1 MQAEIARAGESQAME
16 TAIEL
21 HGLRRD
27 FGERTA
33 LAGVS
38 LELSAGETLLV
49 LGPNGAGK
57 TTLLRILATLL
68 RPSGGAATVLGCELP
83 SEAWKLRG
91 QIGVLGHEPLLYR
104 DLTGRENLRFN
115 ARLHNI
121 DAGPAEDRIDVLL
134 ESIGM
139 DRRANERVDNL
150 SAGMR
155 QRLAIARCV
164 LHDPRLLLLDEP
176 DAHLDA
182 EGQALARDLIG
193 RGRTRTRI
201 LVSHDPERTLP
212 ESDRVLVLERGG
224 RVAHFGAAQS
234 LDPEKARALA
244 GAAA

>member
-1 MQAEIARAGESQAME
+1 ME

-21 HGLRRD
+21 RGLRRD

-38 LELSAGETLLV
+38 LELAAGGTLLV

-57 TTLLRILATLL
+57 TTLLRLLATLL
-68 RPSGGAATVLGCELP
+68 RPSGGAASVLGCELP
-83 SEAWKLRG
+83 GESWKLRG
-91 QIGVLGHEPLLYR
+91 QIGFLGHEPLLYR

-115 ARLHNI
+115 AQLHGI
-121 DAGPAEDRIDVLL
+121 DTGPAQERIDVLL

-139 DRRANERVDNL
+139 ERRANERVENL

-155 QRLAIARCV
+155 QRLAIVRCV

-182 EGQALARDLIG
+182 EGQALSRELIG
-193 RGRTRTRI
+193 RGRTRV

-224 RVAHFGAAQS
+224 RVAHFGPAES
-234 LDPEKARALA
+234 LDPEKARVLS